1 MMDREKTC
9 RTVAFVSLGC
19 AKNTVDSEKM
29 LAQIAQAGFAIV
41 GQAED
46 RGFCRADIVVVN
58 TCGFIA
64 PAIRES
70 LNVIRRIV
78 RQKVTAG
85 IKKIVVVG
93 CLSQRFGERLFNLAK
108 GIDAVVGLAQRDNI
122 AQILAEVLSEHG
134 PRHYLG
140 RERATAGDDAGRL
153 RINPVHW
160 VYLRISEGCNR
171 RCSFCTIPSIRGRFH
186 SKPVDMIL
194 AEARELARSG
204 AVELNII
211 GQDTTYYGR
220 DLKEANALPRL
231 LRRLEQVES
240 LKWIRLLY
248 AHPAG
253 IDEPLIEMI
262 ADSRKVLHYLDIPLQ
277 HISDRILRSMRRGST
292 HRQIIRLIER
302 LRAAVPDVVLR
313 TTLIVGYPGE
323 SDSEFEELLEFVKW
337 ARFDALG
344 AFPFY
349 GEPGTKAAELP
360 DQIPDKIKRQRLN
373 RLMLTQQKIAFA
385 RNRSRIGS
393 RLVCLVDQV
402 ESNGTATARFYGQ
415 APEVDSICL
424 IRKCKAK
431 PGRFINANVTGT
443 RDYDLVV
450 EQVRTGGQVHQ
461 KNGG

>member
-1 MMDREKTC
+1 MIDREKTC

-19 AKNTVDSEKM
+19 AKNTVDSERM

-46 RGFCRADIVVVN
+46 REFCRADIVVVN

-70 LNVIRRIV
+70 LSVIRRIV
-78 RQKVTAG
+78 RQKVSAR
-85 IKKIVVVG
+85 IKKVVVVG
-93 CLSQRFGERLFNLAK
+93 CLSQRFGARLFDLAK
-108 GIDAVVGLAQRDNI
+108 GIDAVVGLAERDNI
-122 AQILAEVLSEHG
+122 AQILAEVLSVGG
-134 PRHYLG
+134 PRCYLG
-140 RERATAGDDAGRL
+140 GARPTTSDDTDRL

-160 VYLRISEGCNR
+160 AYLRISEGCNR

-194 AEARELARSG
+194 TEARELARSG
-204 AVELNII
+204 AVELNVI

-253 IDEPLIEMI
+253 IDEALIETI
-262 ADSRKVLHYLDIPLQ
+262 ATSRKVLHYLDIPLQ
-277 HISDRILRSMRRGST
+277 HISDRILQSMRRGCT

-302 LRAAVPDVVLR
+302 LRGEIPDVVLR

-323 SDSEFEELLEFVKW
+323 SDSEFEELLDFVKW

-349 GEPGTKAAELP
+349 GEPGTKAAELS
-360 DQIPDKIKRQRLN
+360 DQITDKIKRQRLN

-393 RLVCLVDQV
+393 RLVCLVDQIHPDGGGV
-402 ESNGTATARFYGQ
+402 ARFYGQ
-415 APEVDSICL
+415 APEVDSICA
-424 IRKCKAK
+424 IRKCAAQA
-431 PGRFINANVTGT
+431 GQFIDANVTGT
-443 RDYDLVV
+443 QDYDLVV
-450 EQVRTGGQVHQ
+450 EQVRTGGQARH
-461 KNGG
+461 K